1 MTTDSGKKSRLMVSA
16 ALEKKATELVLLEM
30 RGITTITDYFLI
42 CSGKSDRQVQAIAQS
57 IADVLEK
64 EGFKPLGLEGTREGR
79 WVLMDYGDVVA
90 HVFLDPVRRFYDLE
104 GLWMDAPRIDVQEG
118 DDLGE
123 RKIDPKKKIEQSE
136 TG

>member
-1 MTTDSGKKSRLMVSA
+1 MTTDSGKKTQLMVNA

-30 RGITTITDYFLI
+30 KGIAAFTDYFLI

-57 IADVLEK
+57 IADVLGK

-79 WVLMDYGDVVA
+79 WVLLDYGDVVA

-104 GLWMDAPRIDVQEG
+104 GLWMDAPRIDFQEG
-118 DDLGE
+118 GDLGE
-123 RKIDPKKKIEQSE
+123 RKIGSKKEAGQSE